1 MSDGS
6 EIMAGC
12 GWFWVVVIKLWL
24 NVGCIDKIV
33 AIGGGCKIRAGCG
46 WLWMVAQF
54 SIVHYQELVRDVS

>member
-12 GWFWVVVIKLWL
+12 GWLWVVVIKLWL

-33 AIGGGCKIRAGCG
+33 AVGGGCKIRLG
-46 WLWMVAQF
+46 WLWV
-54 SIVHYQELVRDVS
+54 VVDGGTV